1 MLVKNWMSKTVISV
15 EVSDSI
21 QTANQLFS
29 EHRIRSLPVLENGR
43 LVGIVSDRDLKKA
56 SVSEES
62 GMDPNELI
70 YLNTRLKIAEIMTAD
85 PLTAAPDVAVDEIA
99 NIMYHKKI
107 SGLPVVNDSGEL
119 VGMITQGDIF
129 RLLISL
135 TGIKQKGV
143 QIAVQLKDESVSIRV
158 IADILR
164 SYNGRV
170 VSVLTSYDGA
180 PPDKRNVY
188 FRVSQLDLSKLDE
201 LKAELASQASLLYIL
216 NQG

>member
-1 MLVKNWMSKTVISV
+1 MLVKNWMSQTIISV
-15 EVSDSI
+15 NVDDSI
-21 QTANQLFS
+21 QAASQLFS
-29 EHRIRSLPVLENGR
+29 EHRIRSLPVLDNGS

-56 SVSEES
+56 SVSEDS

-70 YLNTRLKIAEIMTAD
+70 YLNTRIKIAEIMTPD
-85 PLTAAPDVAVDEIA
+85 PLTASPDVTVDEIA

-107 SGLPVVNDSGEL
+107 SGLPVVDSNGEL

-135 TGIKQKGV
+135 TGIEQKGV
-143 QIAVQLKDESVSIRV
+143 QVAVQLKDESGSIRV

-164 SYNGRV
+164 SYSGRV
-170 VSVLTSYDGA
+170 VSVLTSYTDA
-180 PPDKRNVY
+180 PPDMRNVY
-188 FRVSQLDLSKLDE
+188 FRVSQLDLSKLEE
-201 LKAELASQASLLYIL
+201 LKAELTNQATLLYVL